1 MLKPLGDRVVLKL
14 RKKKSKQLVV
24 LSLLAPSKE
33 RTQVAKL
40 LQQVGDGARTL
51 TGELVAPSVAAG
63 DKVIIENGVGIEVK
77 DDDNTVT
84 IVREADILAI
94 LA

>member
-1 MLKPLGDRVVLKL
+1 MLKPLGDRVVLKVEEE
-14 RKKKSKQLVV
+14 KEQTVGGLV
-24 LSLLAPSKE
+24 LAGASKE
-33 RTQVAKL
+33 RTQVATVVA
-40 LQQVGDGARTL
+40 VGDGARAL

-63 DKVIIENGVGIEVK
+63 DKVIIENGVGIAVK

>member
-1 MLKPLGDRVVLKL
+1 MLKPLGDRVVLKVEEE
-14 RKKKSKQLVV
+14 KEQTVGGFV
-24 LSLLAPSKE
+24 LAGASKE
-33 RTQVAKL
+33 RTQVATVVA
-40 LQQVGDGARTL
+40 VGDGARTL

-63 DKVIIENGVGIEVK
+63 DRVIIENGVGIEVK

-84 IVREADILAI
+84 IVRQADIMAI

>member
-1 MLKPLGDRVVLKL
+1 MLKPLGDRVVLKVEEEKEQTVGGFVL
-14 RKKKSKQLVV
+14 AGATVV
-24 LSLLAPSKE
+24 A
-33 RTQVAKL
+33 
-40 LQQVGDGARTL
+40 VGDGARTL